1 VALNQ
6 VFPPYMT
13 PENPVTER
21 ILKDPNVV
29 WDVADDALV
38 IAMKDQLLVSGSVRR
53 AVQRLDTAL
62 SAVADPVGTLAGLS
76 RGKRADNDG
85 YDDEPW
91 RGTVEPEQFEEAK
104 NVEIWRLKPEVESN
118 SIEEARRLR
127 ALAEHETGQSAC
139 HCKTQPPAVSPNHV
153 AILAPTVDGCP
164 ASPPH
169 PAPEREPEFIGRP
182 DLNDD
187 VNVVVLDSGFI
198 DANGAAAGLNPRVR
212 SVPGVWLDST
222 TGTWGLD
229 PPDAIAAP
237 YGPYRDDQGA
247 LDEITGHG
255 TFIAGLIAR
264 ICPEATITVV
274 GLRDQ
279 EVPIKPL
286 NSDEQTFLFS
296 TEAAIA
302 YSMLMHSNTDVIQ
315 CGFAF
320 PTLDD
325 YPSIPFT
332 TVMAVL
338 TGDAAPRPG
347 VAVVAPAGNEA
358 SRRRY
363 WPAALP
369 DVIGVAATNRRAKH
383 RAHFSNWGNWC
394 DCCARGADVFS
405 TFVTY
410 KGAIEGD
417 PPWDIQDFN
426 GWATWDGTSFAAPQV
441 SAAIACAVAHDS
453 ALTPVQA
460 WDSLRG
466 SARKFV
472 TDYSLSGLPG
482 VELPYLGRPW
492 W

>member
-6 VFPPYMT
+6 VFPPHMT
-13 PENPVTER
+13 PENPITER
-21 ILKDPNVV
+21 ILRDPNVV

-53 AVQRLDTAL
+53 AVQELDVAL
-62 SAVADPVGTLAGLS
+62 RVVAAQIGTLADIK
-76 RGKRADNDG
+76 RGDRLAGDDYAD
-85 YDDEPW
+85 PW
-91 RGTVEPEQFEEAK
+91 RPEVSRAQFDVLE
-104 NVEIWRLKPEVESN
+104 NVEVWRLKPEANSN

-127 ALAEHETGQSAC
+127 ALTENGIGRSC
-139 HCKTQPPAVSPNHV
+139 CPGKTQPPAVSPNHV
-153 AILAPTVDGCP
+153 AILSPTVDGCP
-164 ASPPH
+164 ASPPR
-169 PAPEREPEFIGRP
+169 PAPPPFAEFIPPPVSDRP
-182 DLNDD
+182 

-198 DANGAAAGLNPRVR
+198 ATNGAVAELNPRVR
-212 SVPGVWLDST
+212 SVPGVWLNTT
-222 TGTWGLD
+222 TGSWGFD
-229 PPDAIAAP
+229 PPDAIAPP
-237 YGPYRDDQGA
+237 YGPYTDAQGG

-264 ICPEATITVV
+264 ICPRATITVV

-279 EVPIKPL
+279 EVLLGPL
-286 NSDEQTFLFS
+286 DPAEQTFLFS

-302 YSMLMHSNTDVIQ
+302 YSMLMYSDTDVIQ

-325 YPSIPFT
+325 YPSIPFS
-332 TVMAVL
+332 TVMEVL
-338 TGDAAPRPG
+338 SGDAAPRPG

-369 DVIGVAATNRRAKH
+369 DVIGVAATNHRAKR
-383 RAHFSNWGNWC
+383 RAHFSNWGRWC
-394 DCCARGADVFS
+394 DCCARGQDVFS
-405 TFVTY
+405 TFIDW
-410 KGAIEGD
+410 KGPIEGHPVD
-417 PPWDIQDFN
+417 KYEVFS

-441 SAAIACAVAHDS
+441 SAAIACAVAQDG

-460 WDSLRG
+460 WSSLRAA
-466 SARKFV
+466 AREFV

>member
-1 VALNQ
+1 MALNQ
-6 VFPPYMT
+6 VFPPHMT

-38 IAMKDQLLVSGSVRR
+38 IAMKDQLLVSGSVRK
-53 AVQRLDTAL
+53 AVQQLDTAL
-62 SAVADPVGTLAGLS
+62 SEVADPVGTLAGLS
-76 RGKRADNDG
+76 RGKRADNDD

-91 RGTVEPEQFEEAK
+91 RGTVEPEQFEEAN

-139 HCKTQPPAVSPNHV
+139 HCKTQPPPISPNHV

-164 ASPPH
+164 ASPPQ
-169 PAPEREPEFIGRP
+169 PAPSVDDFIEPIVKKA
-182 DLNDD
+182 
-187 VNVVVLDSGFI
+187 VNLVVLDSGFI
-198 DANGAAAGLNPRVR
+198 EDNGAAAELNPRVR

-222 TGTWGLD
+222 TGAWEFD
-229 PPDAIAAP
+229 PPDGL
-237 YGPYRDDQGA
+237 YTDTDGA
-247 LDEITGHG
+247 LDGITGHG
-255 TFIAGLIAR
+255 TFIAGLVAR

-279 EVPIKPL
+279 EVPIEPL

-332 TVMAVL
+332 AAMQVL

-347 VAVVAPAGNEA
+347 VAVVAPAGNED

-369 DVIGVAATNRRAKH
+369 NVIGVAATNHRGKH
-383 RAHFSNWGNWC
+383 RAHFSNWGRWC
-394 DCCARGADVFS
+394 DCCARGENVRS
-405 TFVTY
+405 TFIDWT
-410 KGAIEGD
+410 GPIEGD
-417 PPWDIQDFN
+417 PLDKDEDFN

-460 WDSLRG
+460 WSSLRG
-466 SARKFV
+466 AARKFV

>member
-1 VALNQ
+1 MPLNQ
-6 VFPPYMT
+6 VFPPHMR

-38 IAMKDQLLVSGSVRR
+38 IAMKSQLLVSGPVRNE
-53 AVQRLDTAL
+53 VKELDEAL
-62 SAVADPVGTLAGLS
+62 SEVADLVGTLASLP
-76 RGKRADNDG
+76 RGERQNG
-85 YDDEPW
+85 EEYDDPW
-91 RGTVEPEQFEEAK
+91 RPRVAPEQFDLVDE
-104 NVEIWRLKPEVESN
+104 VEVWRLKPAANTN

-127 ALAEHETGQSAC
+127 ALAQRKTGQTCS

-153 AILAPTVDGCP
+153 AILSPTVDGCP

-169 PAPEREPEFIGRP
+169 PACPPTHEFIEPAFNR
-182 DLNDD
+182 D

-198 DANGAAAGLNPRVR
+198 RTNGAAAELNPRVR
-212 SVPGVWLDST
+212 SVPGMWLDAT
-222 TGTWGLD
+222 NNTWRVD
-229 PPDAIAAP
+229 PPDAIAPP
-237 YGPYRDDQGA
+237 YGPYTDAHGA

-264 ICPEATITVV
+264 ICPQATITVV

-279 EVPIKPL
+279 EVVLKPL
-286 NSDEQTFLFS
+286 DPAEQTFLFS

-302 YSMLMHSNTDVIQ
+302 YSMLLYCKAEVIQ

-332 TVMAVL
+332 NVMKVL
-338 TGDAAPRPG
+338 TDDAAPRRG
-347 VAVVAPAGNEA
+347 VAVVAPAGNED

-369 DVIGVAATNRRAKH
+369 DVIGVAATNHRGKH
-383 RAHFSNWGNWC
+383 RARFSNWGKWC
-394 DCCARGADVFS
+394 DCCARGEDVFS
-405 TFVTY
+405 TFTDWT
-410 KGAIEGD
+410 GPIEGD
-417 PPWDIQDFN
+417 PPDKDEVFT

-441 SAAIACAVAHDS
+441 SAAIAERVAQPGG
-453 ALTPVQA
+453 LTPEQA
-460 WDSLRG
+460 WSSLRG
-466 SARKFV
+466 APEKYI

>member
-1 VALNQ
+1 MAINQ
-6 VFPPYMT
+6 VFPPHMT
-13 PENPVTER
+13 PQNPVTER

-38 IAMKDQLLVSGSVRR
+38 IAMKSQLLVSGSVRR
-53 AVQRLDTAL
+53 AVQGLDVAL
-62 SAVADPVGTLAGLS
+62 SEVADQIGALAEIK
-76 RGKRADNDG
+76 RGDGPAGADFAD
-85 YDDEPW
+85 PW
-91 RGTVEPEQFEEAK
+91 RPEVSPDRFDLAR
-104 NVEIWRLKPEVESN
+104 NVEVWQLKPELNSN

-127 ALAEHETGQSAC
+127 ALVERETGQTAC
-139 HCKTQPPAVSPNHV
+139 HGRTQPPAVSPNHV

-164 ASPPH
+164 ASPPR
-169 PAPEREPEFIGRP
+169 PAPPPPSDFIDP
-182 DLNDD
+182 VFDED

-198 DANGAAAGLNPRVR
+198 AGNGAAAELNPRVR
-212 SVPGVWLDST
+212 SVPGVWLDAT
-222 TGTWGLD
+222 TNTWMPD
-229 PPDAIAAP
+229 PPDAIGPP
-237 YGPYRDDQGA
+237 YGPYTDAQGA

-264 ICPEATITVV
+264 ICPPAAITVV

-279 EVPIKPL
+279 EVAIKPL
-286 NSDEQTFLFS
+286 DAAEQTFLFS

-302 YSMLMHSNTDVIQ
+302 YSMLMHSNADVIQ

-332 TVMAVL
+332 NVMAVL

-347 VAVVAPAGNEA
+347 VAVVAPAGNED

-369 DVIGVAATNRRAKH
+369 DVIGVAATNHRAKH
-383 RAHFSNWGNWC
+383 RAHFSNWGRWC
-394 DCCARGADVFS
+394 DCCARGQDVFS
-405 TFVTY
+405 TFIDWT
-410 KGAIEGD
+410 GPIEGHPLD
-417 PPWDIQDFN
+417 KDEVFA

-441 SAAIACAVAHDS
+441 SAAIACAVAQDG
-453 ALTPVQA
+453 ALTPAQA
-460 WDSLRG
+460 WKRLRG
-466 SARKFV
+466 GAGKYV

-482 VELPYLGRPW
+482 VELPYLGRRW